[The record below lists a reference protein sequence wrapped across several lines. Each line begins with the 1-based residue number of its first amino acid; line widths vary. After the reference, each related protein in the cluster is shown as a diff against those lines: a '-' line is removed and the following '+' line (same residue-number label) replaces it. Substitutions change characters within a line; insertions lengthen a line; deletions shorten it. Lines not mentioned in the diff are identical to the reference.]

1 MSENSWE
8 SFFNSHAPQYMDNVF
23 TQATNDEVPFVVDV
37 LGLEPPMRVL
47 DVGCGTGRHAVAL
60 AARGFQVTGV
70 DLSAGMLDQARRA
83 ADAAG
88 VEVEWVRAD
97 ATQYTASRSYD
108 AAICLCEGSFGLL
121 GLGDDPIAHD
131 LAILKNVYAALK
143 PGGRF
148 MITALSAMR
157 HIRMYSDDDVASGK
171 YDPMTMT
178 ERTEVTWTGPDG
190 VEQTGE
196 MRERGYVPT
205 ELRLM
210 FTLAGFE
217 VRHVWGGTAGDWG
230 RRPLRLDEYELMA
243 VARKPEA

>member
-1 MSENSWE
+1 MPENSWE
-8 SFFNSHAPQYMDNVF
+8 DFFDSHAPQYMDNVF
-23 TQATNDEVPFVVDV
+23 VQATAEEVPFMLDT
-37 LGLEPPMRVL
+37 LALQPPMRLL

-60 AARGFQVTGV
+60 AGLGFRVTGV

-83 ADAAG
+83 AEAAG
-88 VEVEWVRAD
+88 VTVEWVKAD
-97 ATQYTASRSYD
+97 ATQYRADGPFD
-108 AAICLCEGSFGLL
+108 AAYCLCEGSLGLL
-121 GLGDDPIAHD
+121 GMSDDPIAHD

-178 ERTEVTWTGPDG
+178 ERGEVTWTGPDG

-196 MRERGYVPT
+196 KRERGYVPT

-210 FTLAGFE
+210 FTLAGFD
-217 VRHVWGGTAGDWG
+217 VQHVWGGTAGDWG
-230 RRPLRLDEYELMA
+230 RRPVKLDEYELMA
-243 VARKPEA
+243 VARKPGA